1 MSTILACDDDPLIL
15 ESIELQ
21 LGQRGHSVMT
31 AKNGPEAMKAIA
43 QRRPDVVLLDIA
55 MPEMDGLR
63 VLEAIKGRPAMAGVP
78 VIMLTARSRIEDVT
92 AAVRRG
98 AADYIVKP
106 FDADELATRVQN
118 ALTNANKAK
127 RVPWY

>member
-15 ESIELQ
+15 ESIELL
-21 LGQRGHSVMT
+21 LGERGHSVMT
-31 AKNGPEAMKAIA
+31 AVNGAEAMKAIV

-55 MPEMDGLR
+55 MPEMDGLK

-98 AADYIVKP
+98 AADYVVKP
-106 FDADELATRVQN
+106 FDADELSTRVQN
-118 ALTNANKAK
+118 ALAIASNSR